1 MPPPRP
7 QPSIVQT
14 EPHVELPVFGPH
26 TFEKAVE
33 NAKAYLDKWP
43 LIPEP
48 EKGVLLQD
56 GVNRMEK
63 TLRSKRLAPIGWQ
76 DKNWHRQVLE
86 MCNRQLRQLKYG
98 HYFGRTDTKRRE
110 IALSIAGS
118 YNRGW
123 KAATRILNHERQWI
137 LEGTIPLSKQGKH
150 AKTLCM
156 LEDPSTRD
164 AMMEYIHGAGRN
176 ACSLGLAKAVTAY
189 WKASELPEL
198 QERHLAERTAN
209 EWFKRCGYKWSDIR
223 KGVYKDGHEREDVV
237 KYRKEV
243 FLPRMAELEPTLVKW
258 ELQEATTTEPE
269 HLVLR
274 EPDPSSLPPG
284 IRPRLLCTHDEC
296 SFNSTDGQHRG
307 WVHEDHV
314 PFFNKGRGQGMMTS
328 EFVTPGDGNLKM
340 PPELPDDSDELPLEP
355 DGDRFRECTQLL
367 DFGKDG
373 YWTCDR
379 VLLTVLPV
387 SLYRKCVKLVA
398 RLACPRRLCDRAV
411 LLLSRLLRVGMSLC

>member
-1 MPPPRP
+1 MPQASMPSPRPQPSMQFPALPPSIQMPMPQASMPPPGPQPSMQFPTLPPSIQMPRPQASMPPPRP

-198 QERHLAERTAN
+198 QERHLAECTAN

-223 KGVYKDGHEREDVV
+223 KGVCVQG
-237 KYRKEV
+237 
-243 FLPRMAELEPTLVKW
+243 
-258 ELQEATTTEPE
+258 
-269 HLVLR
+269 
-274 EPDPSSLPPG
+274 
-284 IRPRLLCTHDEC
+284 RPRTRRCR
-296 SFNSTDGQHRG
+296 QI
-307 WVHEDHV
+307 
-314 PFFNKGRGQGMMTS
+314 PQGGFLTS
-328 EFVTPGDGNLKM
+328 YG
-340 PPELPDDSDELPLEP
+340 
-355 DGDRFRECTQLL
+355 
-367 DFGKDG
+367 
-373 YWTCDR
+373 
-379 VLLTVLPV
+379 
-387 SLYRKCVKLVA
+387 
-398 RLACPRRLCDRAV
+398 
-411 LLLSRLLRVGMSLC
+411 